1 MSAASELLLDAFG
14 RVHESVHEVLDGL
27 DRDVLTRRID
37 PDANTIAWL
46 VWHLTRVM
54 DDHVA
59 GVAGTDQVWL
69 SGDWV
74 ERFGL
79 PFEPH
84 EHGYGHSSEQ
94 VAAVD
99 VDGQLL
105 VEYYDAVHERVTA
118 YLQHLDDA
126 ELPRIVDRRWD
137 PPVTLAVR
145 LVSVVNDATQHVG
158 QAAFVRGVLERA
170 RA

>member
-1 MSAASELLLDAFG
+1 MSAASELLLDAFD
-14 RVHESVHEVLDGL
+14 RVRESVHGVVDGL
-27 DRDVLTRRID
+27 DRESLTGRLD

-59 GVAGTDQVWL
+59 EVAGTEQVWL
-69 SGDWV
+69 ADGWV

-94 VAAVD
+94 VASVD

-105 VEYYDAVHERVTA
+105 RDYHDAVQDRVA
-118 YLQHLDDA
+118 SYLRELDDS

-158 QAAFVRGVLERA
+158 QAAFIRGVLERT
-170 RA
+170 RG

>member
-1 MSAASELLLDAFG
+1 MTAATELLIDAFDRVRETVHDVVEGADHEILTG
-14 RVHESVHEVLDGL
+14 RL
-27 DRDVLTRRID
+27 D
-37 PDANTIAWL
+37 PDANTVAWL

-59 GVAGTDQVWL
+59 HVADTDQVWL
-69 SGDWV
+69 ADRWV

-105 VEYYDAVHERVTA
+105 VEYHDAVHDMVVA
-118 YLQHLDDA
+118 YLRHLDDA
-126 ELPRIVDRRWD
+126 ELPRVVDRRWD

-158 QAAFVRGVLERA
+158 QAAFVRGVLERT
-170 RA
+170 RS

>member
-1 MSAASELLLDAFG
+1 MNAATELLVDAFD
-14 RVHESVHEVLDGL
+14 RVRESVHEVAEGL
-27 DRDVLTRRID
+27 DREMLTARLD

-59 GVAGTDQVWL
+59 GVAGTDQAWL
-69 SGDWV
+69 ADGWV

-84 EHGYGHSSEQ
+84 EHGYGHTSEA

-99 VDGQLL
+99 VEAQLL
-105 VEYYDAVHERVTA
+105 VGYHDAAHGRVVA
-118 YLQHLDDA
+118 YLGGLADGA
-126 ELPRIVDRRWD
+126 LSRIVDRNWD
-137 PPVTLAVR
+137 PPVTLSVR

-158 QAAFVRGVLERA
+158 QAAFVRGVLERT
-170 RA
+170 RG

>member
-1 MSAASELLLDAFG
+1 MGVASELLVDAFG
-14 RVHESVHEVLDGL
+14 RVHESVHEVMEGLAREVLVGRLDAE
-27 DRDVLTRRID
+27 
-37 PDANTIAWL
+37 ANTIAWL
-46 VWHLTRVM
+46 VWHLSRVA

-59 GVAGTDQVWL
+59 GVAGTEQVWL
-69 SGDWV
+69 TDGWV

-79 PFEPH
+79 PFAAH

-105 VEYYDAVHERVTA
+105 LDYADAVHHRVVA
-118 YLQHLDDA
+118 YLRDLDDA

-145 LVSVVNDATQHVG
+145 LVSVVNDATQHIG
-158 QAAFVRGVLERA
+158 QAAFIRGVLERT
-170 RA
+170 RD

>member
-1 MSAASELLLDAFG
+1 MSAATELLLDAFD
-14 RVHESVHEVLDGL
+14 RVRESVHGVVEGADREVLTGRL
-27 DRDVLTRRID
+27 D
-37 PDANTIAWL
+37 PDANTIEWL
-46 VWHLTRVM
+46 VWHLTRIM
-54 DDHVA
+54 DDHIA
-59 GVAGTDQVWL
+59 HVAGTEQVWL
-69 SGDWV
+69 SGGWV

-105 VEYYDAVHERVTA
+105 LGYFDAVHDQVVA
-118 YLQHLDDA
+118 YVRDLDDA

-158 QAAFVRGVLERA
+158 QAAFVRGVLERT

>member
-1 MSAASELLLDAFG
+1 MSAATELLLDAFG
-14 RVHESVHEVLDGL
+14 RVRESVHDVVEGL
-27 DRDVLTRRID
+27 DRETLTGRLD
-37 PDANTIAWL
+37 PDANTVAWL

-54 DDHVA
+54 DDHLA

-69 SGDWV
+69 TDGWV

-84 EHGYGHSSEQ
+84 EHGYGHTSEQ

-99 VDGQLL
+99 VEGRLL
-105 VEYYDAVHERVTA
+105 LDYHDAVHQRVVA
-118 YLQHLDDA
+118 YLQQLDDS

-137 PPVTLAVR
+137 PPVTLSVR
-145 LVSVVNDATQHVG
+145 LVSIVNDATQHVG

-170 RA
+170 RG

>member
-1 MSAASELLLDAFG
+1 MSTATELLLDGFD
-14 RVHESVHEVLDGL
+14 RVRESVHLVMDGA
-27 DRDVLTRRID
+27 DRELLTGRLD

-59 GVAGTDQVWL
+59 AVAGTEQAWL
-69 SGDWV
+69 SDGWV
-74 ERFGL
+74 GRFGL
-79 PFEPH
+79 PFDPH
-84 EHGYGHSSEQ
+84 EHGFGHSSDQ

-99 VDGQLL
+99 VEPGLL
-105 VEYYDAVHERVTA
+105 VDYYDAVHDRVA
-118 YLQHLDDA
+118 EYVRDLDDA
-126 ELPRIVDRRWD
+126 ELPRVVDRRWD

-158 QAAFVRGVLERA
+158 QAAFIRGVLERT
-170 RA
+170 RP